1 MNVEQ
6 YIQSGILEAYAL
18 GACNTA
24 EQAEVERM
32 AAAYPEVKTALDA
45 IFADLEKMAFAG
57 AVPPPPAL
65 KDRIMEAIA
74 QAQTVGQEQPAPST
88 ASKGSPLWLWLMAL
102 FILAQGVLVIYL
114 STQLFKAKRQMTE
127 TEQRMADCES
137 RQQQQLQAAQS
148 QLALLADPATRLVR
162 ISPLSGRSETWQ
174 LALYHNPT
182 NAKTL
187 LHLATLPPA
196 PAGKD
201 WQLWAIVNGVPQSMG
216 VIALQNQAQPL
227 LNVPFVAQAEAFA
240 ISLEPAGGS
249 TLPTEVVA
257 LGKAG

>member
-6 YIQSGILEAYAL
+6 FIQSGILEAYAL
-18 GACNTA
+18 GACNAA

-32 AAAYPEVKTALDA
+32 AAAHPEVKTALDA

-65 KDRIMEAIA
+65 KGRIMEAIA
-74 QAQTVGQEQPAPST
+74 QAQAARPNPPVPSA
-88 ASKGSPLWLWLMAL
+88 ASKGALWMWLMAL
-102 FILAQGVLVIYL
+102 FILAQGILVIYL
-114 STQLFKAKRQMTE
+114 NAQLLKAKRQMAE

-137 RQQQQLQAAQS
+137 RQQQLQAAQS
-148 QLALLADPATRLVR
+148 QQLALLADPATRLVR

-174 LALYHNPT
+174 LTLYHNPA

-187 LHLATLPPA
+187 LHLASLPPA

-201 WQLWAIVNGVPQSMG
+201 WQLWAIVNGAPQSMG
-216 VIALQNQAQPL
+216 VIALQGQTQPL
-227 LNVPFVAQAEAFA
+227 LNMPFVEQAEAFA

-249 TLPTEVVA
+249 ASPTEVVA